1 MLEEWMMDNRWR
13 MIGCWVLD
21 YGDWTMDDW
30 VMEDWMAGDW
40 VIA

>member
-1 MLEEWMMDNRWR
+1 MMDSCWR
-13 MIGCWVLD
+13 MVRCRALD

-30 VMEDWMAGDW
+30 VMEDWMMGDW